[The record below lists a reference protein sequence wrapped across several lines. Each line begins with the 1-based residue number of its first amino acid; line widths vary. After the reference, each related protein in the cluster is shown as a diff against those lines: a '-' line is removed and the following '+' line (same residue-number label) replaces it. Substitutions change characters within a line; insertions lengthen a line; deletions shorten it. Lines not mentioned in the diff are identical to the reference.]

1 MKFSFNEPFDELLN
15 GGLEVGCIT
24 NFYGPPGTAKTQV
37 AMLAALETVKSG
49 KKVIFIDTE
58 GGFSPERLEQM
69 HKNGLEEILEK
80 IIIFEPKDWSEQKE
94 TFEKVEEACEKNGI
108 GLVVLDS
115 IVAHWR
121 VTITENN
128 AQEINRELATQ
139 LSILSK
145 IARNSKIPV
154 LVTNQVYDDIETG
167 ETKMSCK
174 NIVKWWS
181 KNIIEL
187 GLLEQTGHRLAKIKK
202 ARALPEDK
210 TIEFKI
216 TESGLEKVVD

>member
-24 NFYGPPGTAKTQV
+24 NFYGPPGTAKTQL
-37 AMLAALETVKSG
+37 ALLAALAVVKEN

-69 HKNGLEEILEK
+69 YGKNIEDIVDK
-80 IIIFEPKDWSEQKE
+80 IIIFEPKDWIEQKE
-94 TFEKVEEACEKNGI
+94 TFEKIEQACKENDV
-108 GLVVLDS
+108 GLVALDS
-115 IVAHWR
+115 IVALWR

-145 IARNSKIPV
+145 IARENKIPV

-187 GLLEQTGHRLAKIKK
+187 GLGEQTGHRFATIKK

-210 TIEFKI
+210 KIEFKI
-216 TESGLEKVVD
+216 TESGLEKVAD

>member
-1 MKFSFNEPFDELLN
+1 MKFSFNEPFDKLLN

-37 AMLAALETVKSG
+37 AMLATLATIKDG

-58 GGFSPERLEQM
+58 GGFSVERLEQM
-69 HKNGLEEILEK
+69 YGDGLEEILEK
-80 IIIFEPKDWSEQKE
+80 IIIFEPKDWLEQKE
-94 TFEKVEEACEKNGI
+94 TFKKIEQTCKENDI

-115 IVAHWR
+115 IVALWR
-121 VTITENN
+121 VTITESN

-145 IARNSKIPV
+145 IARDNKIPV

-187 GLLEQTGHRLAKIKK
+187 NHTGETAHRIATIKK

-216 TESGLEKVVD
+216 TENGLEKVAD

>member
-15 GGLEVGCIT
+15 GGLEIGCIT

-37 AMLAALETVKSG
+37 ALLATLATVKQG
-49 KKVIFIDTE
+49 KKVVFIDTE
-58 GGFSPERLEQM
+58 GGFSIERLEQM
-69 HKNGLEEILEK
+69 YGENIEEILEK
-80 IIIFEPKDWSEQKE
+80 IIVFEPKDWEEQKE
-94 TFEKVEEACEKNGI
+94 TFKKVEEMCKENGI
-108 GLVVLDS
+108 GLVALDS
-115 IVAHWR
+115 IVALWR
-121 VTITENN
+121 VTITEHN

-145 IARNSKIPV
+145 IARDNKIPV
-154 LVTNQVYDDIETG
+154 VVTNQVYGDIETG
-167 ETKMSCK
+167 EVTMSCK

-187 GLLEQTGHRLAKIKK
+187 NLAGRTGHRFATIKK

-216 TESGLEKVVD
+216 TETGLEKVVD